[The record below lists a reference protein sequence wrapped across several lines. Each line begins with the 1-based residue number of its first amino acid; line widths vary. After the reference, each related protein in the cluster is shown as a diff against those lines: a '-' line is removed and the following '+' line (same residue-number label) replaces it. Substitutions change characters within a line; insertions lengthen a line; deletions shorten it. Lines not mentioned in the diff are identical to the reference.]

1 MSYNNNNYPIEDKAE
16 ISHIEAGDEH
26 LKHEAH
32 HHTTNEI
39 KHGDNALK
47 YVGEE
52 RVELTEEDN
61 VRIRRKTDKRI
72 LSILMWVYFLQ
83 IFDKTLLGYAN
94 NLGMS
99 TTVGLHGNQYS
110 LLSMINAI
118 VQLGWQPF
126 SSYLLVRVPA
136 RHLMTG
142 MVFCWGVSQACMAA
156 SSTFGGLLACRALLG
171 LFEAGCLPLFSLLT
185 VQWYRRS
192 EQPIRVAAWYST
204 NGMAT
209 IVAAL
214 ISFGLGHVKSP
225 HIHNWQLIFII
236 SGIITVLTAPV
247 IWYMIDS
254 DVASARFF
262 DEDEKAKAIERL
274 RANNTGTGSNEFK
287 WKQILELF
295 IDPKTYLWLALTL
308 CNNVGAAVT
317 TYFGPTLIGSFGFS
331 KNISSL
337 LNMPFGFLQ
346 VLAIMVGCYAATKFR
361 LKSAMLGV
369 FIGIVIVGLALL
381 YSENTRGHLR
391 IAVALVGYY
400 LLSFLFGC
408 NPMVVA
414 WIAGN
419 TAGQTK
425 KAAVMS
431 IFNAAS
437 AVGNIVGPAIFTD
450 KDKPHYIPG
459 LKTTLGIFCAMLACV
474 GLQVVLLF
482 FFNKQRQNQRVANG
496 KPRFIKDTSMEAK
509 YQAYGSEEHSDAL
522 GQNALLDLTDFKND
536 EFVYVY

>member
-1 MSYNNNNYPIEDKAE
+1 MSYQNNYPTIDDKAE
-16 ISHIEAGDEH
+16 INHVEAGDMD
-26 LKHEAH
+26 LKHDAH
-32 HHTTNEI
+32 HHSSDQV
-39 KHGDNALK
+39 KHGDRALK

-52 RVELTEEDN
+52 RIELTEEDN

-99 TTVGLHGNQYS
+99 TTVGLHGTQYQ

-118 VQLGWQPF
+118 VQLAWQPF

-136 RHLMTG
+136 RPLMTG
-142 MVFCWGVSQACMAA
+142 MVFCWGLSQACMAA

-192 EQPIRVAAWYST
+192 EQPLRVAAWYST

-247 IWYMIDS
+247 IWFMIDS

-274 RANNTGTGSNEFK
+274 RANNTGTGTNEFK
-287 WKQILELF
+287 WKQVIELF

-308 CNNVGAAVT
+308 CINVGAAVT

-346 VLAIMVGCYAATKFR
+346 IIAIMSGCYAATKFKI
-361 LKSAMLGV
+361 KSALLAV
-369 FIGIVIVGLALL
+369 FNIIVIIGLVLL
-381 YSENTRGHLR
+381 YVENTRGKLR

-400 LLSFLFGC
+400 LLAFLFGC

-425 KAAVMS
+425 KATIMS
-431 IFNAAS
+431 VFNAAS
-437 AVGNIVGPAIFTD
+437 AVGNIVGPAIFSD

-459 LKTTLGIFCAMLACV
+459 LKATLGIFCAMLACIAI
-474 GLQVVLLF
+474 QFMLLI
-482 FFNKQRQNQRVANG
+482 FFNKQRQNQRVKNG
-496 KPRFIKDTSMEAK
+496 KPKFIKDTSMENK
-509 YQAYGSEEHSDAL
+509 YQAYGSEEHNGTL